1 MNMLVRVDVDD
12 DDDDDASATSVASDP
27 SVVEVR

>member
-1 MNMLVRVDVDD
+1 MNMLVRVDVD